1 MEEGEKE
8 LFLAKI
14 GALLHDPPNKAW
26 LLSEYKDH
34 EERADEIAKK
44 ILGDKLFTQIKEK
57 RVKEII
63 YASDVFDASIDRWL
77 TSVAGFGA
85 REFPNQTVCLLNIFS
100 GDRYHPKGRPREED
114 IEKLTQKL
122 GELLRES
129 GDDLALKYHLL
140 YGLLEPLFYE
150 HCPEAASPAD
160 TRLPTHSIF
169 DHLYATASTVNWML
183 KSKEKVPSGL
193 LVRIDLGGV
202 QEFISSSRKLSDFW
216 VSSWLISFIAWKVV
230 EKLVDVIGP
239 DVLIMPTA
247 RHNAFYY
254 HLLLRKLKSNVYV
267 KNSYRIV
274 MEVAEIYAK
283 YDKELGMPKHPIIPA
298 TIDLILPPLDILSNL
313 LNENI
318 KSTEDLA
325 NYFLKVYLS
334 VWRELVEK
342 IEEAVRSNG
351 ELNELLVDAFRKLK
365 DQGINAQPPLLLRVI
380 TVSIPDEVEESIKE
394 KDGISRYK
402 TYDEAFNL
410 LLSKASQLGMFKTT
424 PFAATDITKWTERG
438 WQRYKICSVCG
449 KLPSVLDI
457 EYEDEKYMKQ
467 VPFSLRVYFD
477 QGEKLCG
484 YCLIKRLMS
493 IHNVF
498 KRVAESVVECL
509 GEAKSISFPSTG
521 DVASIGFKQKVLDA
535 AIKASPEKL
544 EKLLKEIKGI
554 KKESVAAP
562 ITLAHRKLANLVSEA
577 QKKLKSD
584 EAKDLLEFF
593 LRCQSEK
600 LYLRYE
606 AEARELDEFRKKLQ
620 MIVKDV
626 LQEEASIGI
635 YYAILRVDADNLGK
649 LLSGKVDEALFPNG
663 SLTTPKMY
671 TVVLR
676 KALEDEKCIEN
687 KDLRSLYSK
696 AFEGDKQQ
704 VAKILAKGKVSD
716 AEKRAALLVEL
727 FSTLKN
733 DGKLLVS
740 PTYHVTLS
748 RSLMLTAI
756 KDVKCIEE
764 LGGVVIYAGG
774 DDLLALLPVETTLE
788 AIVETRRS
796 FSNGDV
802 NLVKGFYKLG
812 KGVFPTAGLA
822 SRSYSVV
829 FGHYLFPMSA
839 LLSDS
844 YKALEEVAKEV
855 TRLEPTPKLKKDA
868 AIIKFIAR
876 GGGTKVE
883 SVIPLRK
890 IGDSSYATL
899 LEHVRAIINKVNEK
913 IFSTSLYYDLAR
925 EFLGSEGERYKR
937 LTSYLQYQDVLKQ
950 MIVNIVARNI
960 GDNINEEVKKR
971 EVEKVASWLDE
982 DAKIILQYPTE
993 KGEEKRFGI
1002 QSVISAILAY
1012 HSAVKG

>member
-57 RVKEII
+57 GVKEII
-63 YASDVFDASIDRWL
+63 HASDVFDASIDRWL

-100 GDRYHPKGRPREED
+100 VDCYYPKERPREED
-114 IEKLTQKL
+114 IEKFTQKL
-122 GELLRES
+122 SELLRES

-230 EKLVDVIGP
+230 KKLIDVIGP

-274 MEVAEIYAK
+274 MGVAEIYAN

-342 IEEAVRSNG
+342 IEEAVRSNE

-365 DQGINAQPPLLLRVI
+365 DQGIDAQPLFLLRVI
-380 TVSIPDEVEESIKE
+380 TVSIPDEVEKSIKD

-402 TYDEAFNL
+402 IYDEAFNL

-424 PFAATDITKWTERG
+424 PFAATDITKWTEKG

-493 IHNVF
+493 IYNVF
-498 KRVAESVVECL
+498 ERVAESVVECL

-544 EKLLKEIKGI
+544 EELLKEIKGI

-562 ITLAHRKLANLVSEA
+562 TTLAHRKLANLVSEA

-620 MIVKDV
+620 RIVKDV

-635 YYAILRVDADNLGK
+635 YYAILRADADNLGK

-676 KALEDEKCIEN
+676 KALEDERCIEN
-687 KDLRSLYSK
+687 KDLRSLYSE

-704 VAKILAKGKVSD
+704 VANILVKGKVYD

-727 FSTLKN
+727 FNTLKN

-740 PTYHVTLS
+740 PTYHATLS

-774 DDLLALLPVETTLE
+774 DDLLALLPVETALQ
-788 AIVETRRS
+788 AIVETRRR
-796 FSNGDV
+796 FSDGDV
-802 NLVKGFYKLG
+802 EFVKGFYKLD

-829 FGHYLFPMSA
+829 FGHYLFPMNA

-844 YKALEEVAKEV
+844 YNALEEVAKEV
-855 TRLEPTPKLKKDA
+855 KRLEPTKLKKDA

-883 SVIPLRK
+883 SVIPLTLK
-890 IGDSSYATL
+890 KNGGSSYATL
-899 LEHVRAIINKVNEK
+899 LEQVRAIINKVDEK
-913 IFSTSLYYDLAR
+913 IFSTSLYYDLVR
-925 EFLGSEGERYKR
+925 EFVGNEGDKR
-937 LTSYLQYQDVLKQ
+937 LNNYLQYQDVLKR
-950 MIVNIVARNI
+950 MIVNIVARNVS
-960 GDNINEEVKKR
+960 GNIKEEVKKC
-971 EVEKVASWLDE
+971 EVERVATWLDE
-982 DAKIILQYPTE
+982 DAKIILQYPS
-993 KGEEKRFGI
+993 EEGGVKRGI

-1012 HSAVKG
+1012 HSAVKGRE